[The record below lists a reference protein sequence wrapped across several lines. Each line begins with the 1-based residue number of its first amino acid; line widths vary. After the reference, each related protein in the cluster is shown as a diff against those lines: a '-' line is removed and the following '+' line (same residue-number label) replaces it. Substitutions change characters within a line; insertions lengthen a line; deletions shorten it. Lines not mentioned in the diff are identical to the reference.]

1 MRGFRTLRIRSF
13 ENFVLTKQEPL
24 PLFAAQI
31 TAPSRIEIVDVP
43 EPSLVPSGNG
53 MKQILFQPDLTC
65 LCGSDLPFFLRTE
78 EQPDPQLGHS
88 LHEMIGTVVATAGT
102 RFKPGDRVLCVPH
115 NQQGFFERFAISEE
129 RAIPLDTRVP
139 EECALLAQPLGTA
152 IYALKKLPTVLDK
165 DVAIVGQGPMGQL
178 FAGVLR
184 NFGAREIIAIDRL
197 ESRLKNSRRMGATAT
212 ICNEREDPIAAVAR
226 ITEGRMAE
234 IVIEAVGHH
243 DQALNL
249 CIDLCQKGGRILY
262 FGVPP
267 EHLDRV
273 RWRDLFYK
281 NITVHTSVDPD
292 FRRDFPLAMRWIGEG
307 RIDVS
312 QVITHRYRLEEIQTA
327 FETFRDRK
335 DGALKVLVEFP
346 AYRRAGSRA

>member
-1 MRGFRTLRIRSF
+1 
-13 ENFVLTKQEPL
+13 
-24 PLFAAQI
+24 LFAAQI
-31 TAPSRIEIVDVP
+31 TGPSRIELVDVP
-43 EPSLVPSGNG
+43 EPSPLAAGNG
-53 MKQILFQPDLTC
+53 MRQILFQPELTC
-65 LCGSDLPFFLRTE
+65 LCGSDLPFFLRGD
-78 EQPDPQLGHS
+78 EQPQPKVGHS
-88 LHEMIGTVVATAGT
+88 LHEMIGTVVATNGT
-102 RFKPGDRVLCVPH
+102 RFKAGDRVLCVPH
-115 NQQGFFERFAISEE
+115 DQLGFFERFVISEE
-129 RAIPLDTRVP
+129 RAIPLDTRVS

-152 IYALKKLPTVLDK
+152 IYALKKLPNLLDK

-184 NFGAREIIAIDRL
+184 NLGAREIIAIDPV

-212 ICNEREDPIAAVAR
+212 ICNQTEDPVAAVKR
-226 ITEGRMAE
+226 ITDGQMAE
-234 IVIEAVGHH
+234 IVIEAVGHQE
-243 DQALNL
+243 QALNL
-249 CIDLCQKGGRILY
+249 CIGLCQKGGRILY

-281 NITVHTSVDPD
+281 NLTVHTSVDPD

-312 QVITHRYRLEEIQTA
+312 KVITHRYRLSEIQTA

-346 AYRRAGSRA
+346 AFQPR